1 KKRLYITI
9 GSLILVTF
17 VLIIARI
24 ADKGTPSTRT
34 NTWGI
39 AVCIKAAVFL
49 AYQVLTT
56 YHRKLQKWASLKV
69 NMTLDI
75 IDTVFWFALFIISI
89 MGAAAGKS

>member
-1 KKRLYITI
+1 MHLPFPLPTPTRALKKRLYITI

-39 AVCIKAAVFL
+39 AVVRPS
-49 AYQVLTT
+49 LTL
-56 YHRKLQKWASLKV
+56 YLPS
-69 NMTLDI
+69 TLFHPLPSQ
-75 IDTVFWFALFIISI
+75 TIS
-89 MGAAAGKS
+89 SY

>member
-1 KKRLYITI
+1 MQ
-9 GSLILVTF
+9 
-17 VLIIARI
+17 
-24 ADKGTPSTRT
+24 
-34 NTWGI
+34 
-39 AVCIKAAVFL
+39 CIKAAVFL

-89 MGAAAGKS
+89 MGAAAGKSASSQALGAVVAGLTVVLW